1 MHSEFFRGRS
11 VFLTGHTGFKG
22 SWLALWLQS
31 AGARVTGFALEPPTS
46 PSLFELAG
54 VAGGMRDIRGD
65 VRDAGALK
73 SAIEEAQ
80 PELVFHL
87 AAQPLVRASYDT
99 PLETY
104 AVNVMGTAHLLEAC
118 RNVASVRAV
127 VVITTDKV
135 YENREWSWGYR
146 EIDPLGGRD
155 PYSSSKACAELVTA
169 AYRASFFDNGAAV
182 ASVRAGNV
190 IGGGDWAK
198 DRLVPDV
205 LTSFIAKRAVRIR
218 NPHAVRPWQ
227 HVLDPLHGYL
237 LLAQRVLE
245 DRSFAEAWNFGPS
258 DRDARAVG
266 EVVEGL
272 AARWGADAQI
282 ELDRAAHPHEAGLLK
297 LDSSRARSLLGWA
310 PRLDLEKALDWSVEW
325 YRCFADKGDLRAL
338 TLKQLERYAALS

>member
-31 AGARVTGFALEPPTS
+31 AGARVTGFALEPPTN

-54 VAGGMRDIRGD
+54 VANGMRDIRGD
-65 VRDAGALK
+65 VRDAAAL
-73 SAIEEAQ
+73 SAAMEEAQ

-118 RNVASVRAV
+118 RNVPSVRAI

-155 PYSSSKACAELVTA
+155 PYSSSKACAEIVTA

-190 IGGGDWAK
+190 IGGGDWAR

-205 LTSFIAKRAVRIR
+205 LTSFIARRPVRIR

-237 LLAQRVLE
+237 LLAQRMLE
-245 DRSFAEAWNFGPS
+245 DRTFADAWNFGPS
-258 DRDARAVG
+258 DADARAVG

-272 AARWGADAQI
+272 ASRWGTDAQI
-282 ELDRAAHPHEAGLLK
+282 ELDRGTHPHEAGLLK
-297 LDSSRARSLLGWA
+297 LDSARARSLLRWA

-325 YRCFADKGDLRAL
+325 YRCFADRGDVRAL
-338 TLKQLERYAALS
+338 TLKQIERYAALS